1 MAQYEIFTACKL
13 NKLTIVR
20 ELLDAGVDV
29 NLEDFDTGATPL
41 YVACSN
47 GSKQTIELLLER
59 GAFINAKT
67 NKGDTPLHALI
78 LKRFDA
84 LALWLI
90 KQGADTTIANIKGET
105 PKDLAHGFV
114 QKEIEEAIINKSK
127 EQKEEQKRVEKV
139 ERKPQQV
146 KEDTIKIYLANG
158 PTGAYKTMKLTSQ
171 SLAMEVL
178 KLMAEKINMTPYLI
192 HLELV
197 EARKQLVRKVGKE
210 ENVYDLRTKWPL
222 IIGTTGNETYLSYY
236 FFVRLRKEAPEEAQ
250 KLYQT
255 AMS

>member
-1 MAQYEIFTACKL
+1 
-13 NKLTIVR
+13 VR

-47 GSKQTIELLLER
+47 GSKQTIELLLDR
-59 GAFINAKT
+59 GAFINART

-78 LKRFDA
+78 LKTYDA
-84 LALWLI
+84 LALGLI
-90 KQGADTTIANIKGET
+90 KQGADTTITNRKGET

-114 QKEIEEAIINKSK
+114 QKEIEDAIASKSS
-127 EQKEEQKRVEKV
+127 EQKQEQKREEKV
-139 ERKPQQV
+139 EKTKPQPV
-146 KEDTIKIYLANG
+146 KEDTLKIYLSNG
-158 PTGAYKTMKLTSQ
+158 PTGAYKTVKFTSQ
-171 SLAMEVL
+171 SLAMDVL
-178 KLMAEKINMTPYLI
+178 KLMAEKINMTQYLI

-210 ENVYDLRTKWPL
+210 ENVYDLRSKWPL
-222 IIGTTGNETYLSYY
+222 IFGSTGNETYLSYY
-236 FFVRLRKEAPEEAQ
+236 FFVRLRGEAPEEAQ
-250 KLYQT
+250 KLYVT